1 MLTRICLFVAII
13 AGLAVGALNFIIVKD
28 KVVTLQTTLQNT
40 KDTLTQTQGELNTTK
55 TTLAK
60 TETDLKKTKQQLTDA
75 NTERDAAVAK
85 ADDADKRAQKA
96 ADDLATTQKTLT
108 DTKDELARYTTSGLT
123 PEQAFAASKTIKDL
137 TASLNGTR
145 EENRMLGL
153 KIRKQEAELNIYR
166 NPDYHVPL
174 PAELQGQVVVSD
186 PKWDFVV
193 INVGEDQGVIE
204 NGELLVSRHGKLIA
218 KVIVRSVQKGR
229 CIANVMPGWKN
240 DEVMEG
246 DSVIP
251 AYPAQS

>member
-1 MLTRICLFVAII
+1 MLIRISLFVAIL
-13 AGLAVGALNFIIVKD
+13 AALAVGALNFTMVKD
-28 KVVTLQTTLQNT
+28 KVVTLQTTLKNT
-40 KDTLTQTQGELNTTK
+40 QDTLASTQSELSSTK
-55 TTLAK
+55 STLAK
-60 TETDLKKTKQQLTDA
+60 TEKDLTHTKQQLADA
-75 NTERDAAVAK
+75 NTERDQAVNKADAADKVAK
-85 ADDADKRAQKA
+85 KA
-96 ADDLATTQKTLT
+96 TDDLTAANAKLLDTQQQLS
-108 DTKDELARYTTSGLT
+108 AYQNSGLT
-123 PEQAFAASKTIKDL
+123 SEQAFAAAKTIKDL
-137 TASLNGTR
+137 TAALNGTR

-174 PAELQGQVVVSD
+174 PADLQGQVVVSD

-204 NGELLVSRHGKLIA
+204 NGELLVSRHGKLVA